1 MWRKTPL
8 DGDDD
13 EDGDYDMKEE
23 DNVLLEEGTNYVEI
37 PNLDDINGGL
47 ETFDI
52 DEKMNDE
59 NYNHLLI
66 FLIKLIMRM
75 IFILF
80 ISIMKIIT
88 EILRTLLK
96 EK

>member
-80 ISIMKIIT
+80 ISFTKIIR
-88 EILRTLLK
+88 EIMRTLLM

>member
-88 EILRTLLK
+88 EIMRTLLM

>member
-52 DEKMNDE
+52 DGKMNDE

-88 EILRTLLK
+88 EIMRTLLM

>member
-1 MWRKTPL
+1 MR
-8 DGDDD
+8 
-13 EDGDYDMKEE
+13 EE

-88 EILRTLLK
+88 EIMRTLLM

>member
-13 EDGDYDMKEE
+13 EDGDYEMKEE

-80 ISIMKIIT
+80 ISFTKIIT
-88 EILRTLLK
+88 EIMRTLLM

>member
-37 PNLDDINGGL
+37 LNLDDINGGL

-88 EILRTLLK
+88 EIMRTLLM